1 MGEEEKMMQ
10 KKMAS
15 LMMMVKSLVDQ
26 KSMLMMNRLAV
37 EIAPL
42 SLTLV
47 PNRRN
52 MIQKAW
58 KIQKADRPSVLL
70 H

>member
-1 MGEEEKMMQ
+1 MMQ

-47 PNRRN
+47 PNHRN

-58 KIQKADRPSVLL
+58 KIQMADHPSVLL